1 MFIVALFTIPRT
13 WKQSKCP
20 SMEEWIKKMWYIY
33 TMEYYSA
40 IKKNEIL
47 TFAATWMDTELST
60 GEPQPSDT
68 KGRDHGW
75 QMVATRRNAKES
87 RGVSF
92 KGMRFQEE
100 AGTMGT
106 QSVPGSVISRE
117 GREKARII

>member
-1 MFIVALFTIPRT
+1 MSI
-13 WKQSKCP
+13 S
-20 SMEEWIKKMWYIY
+20 EWIKTTWYIY

-40 IKKNEIL
+40 IKKNKIL
-47 TFAATWMDTELST
+47 TFAATWMDTESST

-75 QMVATRRNAKES
+75 QMAATRRNAKEPC
-87 RGVSF
+87 GVGF
-92 KGMRFQEE
+92 RGMRFQEE
-100 AGTMGT
+100 AGTMGI